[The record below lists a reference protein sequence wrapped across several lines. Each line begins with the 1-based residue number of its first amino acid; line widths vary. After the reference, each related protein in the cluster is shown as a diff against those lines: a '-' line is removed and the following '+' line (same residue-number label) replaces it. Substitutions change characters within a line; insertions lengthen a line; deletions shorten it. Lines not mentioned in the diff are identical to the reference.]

1 MKKIIIALML
11 SVSFMFASID
21 VQTASKAELMSIKG
35 IGSKKADSI
44 IKYRKSNKLR
54 TADDLKNIKGIGKSI
69 VNNVKNDVKG
79 GGKKATKQEKKASK
93 QEKSAINSDAP
104 NNSVEKKSKKRVK
117 KSKDNSDSKAKKS
130 KQKKVKKEKKEK
142 KKKEKKKKNK
152 QKEK

>member
-1 MKKIIIALML
+1 ML

-79 GGKKATKQEKKASK
+79 GGKKASK

-142 KKKEKKKKNK
+142 KKKNK
-152 QKEK
+152 PKEK